1 LTPIPLRDDNMAAN
15 PSDSLAMRKPLLLHF
30 FILALTYLMVTPSF
44 AQQDSAIPQLPLYKW
59 SGMIH
64 RGTDLVQPRG
74 PVILTPELREEELAT
89 IQNLLIVN
97 RAFAEAEKKFDELWL
112 RANLASRHQG
122 PQTVR
127 FESISKVALARS
139 AYYLQVGKLDAALD
153 AVTILALKKNLPDYQ
168 EGQPELQ
175 PLNKKDH
182 AFLAEL
188 YEMPELAQAREEL
201 MLAISKDQSLLHTF
215 SLDPELQEYLQ
226 ETFGLPSEPL
236 YARILEAVF
245 GFDVNTVTQLGRHA
259 VPALALIVA
268 SNLEDAKLYGQR
280 DPLYLL
286 AKADPAAACRLAID
300 RFHFG
305 NVVWKLRIL
314 AVMELIQPFRSQ
326 DTNWGDPNPA
336 QTPPRYLQPYWLDL
350 LLELMRAPDTRVPVL
365 SLVKELSRRDYLIPE
380 LQNQLISELKT
391 ANETFALAIVSAVN
405 PDFPAFT
412 CKPILEAALQH
423 ESALVRSA
431 AALALLR
438 FAQSDALLEKAT
450 DPAPSVRVRVAQF
463 LTSRNGVRSNW
474 ISRSGPQRGKIL
486 IQPEVTPKSRLAL
499 IHLLQDSDESV
510 RHMAVLALAD
520 GNWSIKDPALY
531 RDAIQFADAEIAKS
545 LVRSSGLAPEVRKEV
560 LVGLAK
566 REDTQVLDELD
577 LYLPEADWKRDLD
590 ALLPMLRLRY
600 LNLNYPIGPGITY
613 RSGNRDP
620 NADQIYRGLVDLLFK
635 VCQTPQGAAE
645 TLRLLMQEEDMA
657 LLENVSNRG
666 ANTIQGIDQLL
677 PDEIAQLLK
686 LSNGLD
692 VADQIERQS
701 LKTLGALQSLPTQAF
716 ENLARD
722 AEAADSA
729 RLIALQ
735 LLAKHGAKNTEALIL
750 AYLPELEGR
759 VRLTEMSR
767 LSSIYF
773 ENSRRQEAFLNSLR
787 PLAEANPRTVLA
799 LFSQMEHASDP
810 SVFAE
815 FMLQPWTYP
824 GYQIASPYIA
834 KRALTYLEGK
844 DWDEAKT
851 AILAQAIQAY
861 PAQLNGPAMSLAGR
875 LQLPELIPVLGSVI
889 RSLAQNS
896 QKSDSDRQAQAIR
909 ALGQYMSV
917 EAAQEI
923 AQSLG
928 SANRQSNLDLME
940 NTLRLIRTAQ
950 EEMDHWSRELTS
962 EETQKNVN
970 AELIEFLS
978 DEDPEIRI
986 AALWGLASLKVT
998 EALPAMIRM
1007 LKDSNAEVRKAAKE
1021 ALARLEERESDE
1033 E

>member
-1 LTPIPLRDDNMAAN
+1 
-15 PSDSLAMRKPLLLHF
+15 
-30 FILALTYLMVTPSF
+30 
-44 AQQDSAIPQLPLYKW
+44 
-59 SGMIH
+59 
-64 RGTDLVQPRG
+64 
-74 PVILTPELREEELAT
+74 
-89 IQNLLIVN
+89 
-97 RAFAEAEKKFDELWL
+97 
-112 RANLASRHQG
+112 
-122 PQTVR
+122 
-127 FESISKVALARS
+127 
-139 AYYLQVGKLDAALD
+139 
-153 AVTILALKKNLPDYQ
+153 
-168 EGQPELQ
+168 
-175 PLNKKDH
+175 
-182 AFLAEL
+182 
-188 YEMPELAQAREEL
+188 
-201 MLAISKDQSLLHTF
+201 
-215 SLDPELQEYLQ
+215 
-226 ETFGLPSEPL
+226 
-236 YARILEAVF
+236 
-245 GFDVNTVTQLGRHA
+245 
-259 VPALALIVA
+259 
-268 SNLEDAKLYGQR
+268 
-280 DPLYLL
+280 
-286 AKADPAAACRLAID
+286 
-300 RFHFG
+300 
-305 NVVWKLRIL
+305 VVWKLRIL